1 METRHI
7 TYEGVEFEV
16 EGTYIAE
23 VPQTRDYPGDDAEFE
38 IQTVLIAGF
47 NVTDMLTEETF
58 NGIAEQILNDYG
70 L

>member
-1 METRHI
+1 METRHT

-16 EGTYIAE
+16 EGAYIAE
-23 VPQTRDYPGDDAEFE
+23 TPQTRDYHGDDAEFE

-47 NVTDMLTEETF
+47 NVTDMLTESTF
-58 NGIAEQILNDYG
+58 KGIAEKILEDYG